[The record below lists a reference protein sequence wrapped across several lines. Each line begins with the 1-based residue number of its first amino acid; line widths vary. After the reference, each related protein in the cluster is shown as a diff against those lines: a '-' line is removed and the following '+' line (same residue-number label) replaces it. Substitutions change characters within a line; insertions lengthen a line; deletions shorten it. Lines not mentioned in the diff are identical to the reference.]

1 MQIGLISDIHSNY
14 YALKTVL
21 QFLDGKIDV
30 LICLGDFLGYGP
42 QPRECVDVFLDYSPP
57 HFFCLGNHDLG
68 VRFRYSYHKREP
80 SEKDFRILK
89 TFKFRGSAEV
99 MLDRNA
105 QEIKE
110 DHYKFLVNLPF
121 KQIFQLDQKKIY
133 ITHGTPSV
141 RKRENVGKYLLP
153 PPLQEPNVTISRL
166 KNDKKAEEADIIM
179 VGHTHRRFLIRRKKF
194 LSWSLIEDILE
205 RKQTKF
211 PLRFSFDEDQII
223 LNPGS
228 VGQPRDGTGNASFS
242 IIDLEK
248 EMVEFHDL
256 KYPMNNF
263 YKLARKKCVP
273 EVQDSSFWANKLGYF
288 SKSE

>member
-1 MQIGLISDIHSNY
+1 MKKNKFWRDKMLTRN
-14 YALKTVL
+14 VL
-21 QFLDGKIDV
+21 RSLAIFTILS
-30 LICLGDFLGYGP
+30 LGIVSSASFVQAQYFGQMKVQYNKFDF
-42 QPRECVDVFLDYSPP
+42 
-57 HFFCLGNHDLG
+57 
-68 VRFRYSYHKREP
+68 K
-80 SEKDFRILK
+80 ILK

-288 SKSE
+288 SKGE